1 MSMMKALAAT
11 VLAFAAV
18 AAVAQTARENPT
30 SPGLPHGLRGPAA
43 LTTEA
48 APPQFPKIVNDDQRK
63 ARNYPMQPPLIP
75 HQIDNDQVDL
85 RFNKC
90 MDCHSRARV
99 GESGAPMVSIT
110 HFQDRDGNML
120 GEISPRR
127 YFCTACHVVQTDAR
141 LGVKNTFTDFYNVP
155 DAKPAPAPRKA
166 AEGPWPKSAGDGR
179 MPREQ
184 PKGAGK

>member
-1 MSMMKALAAT
+1 MKRVLAALAAT
-11 VLAFAAV
+11 AVVSLAL
-18 AAVAQTARENPT
+18 AQSARENPS
-30 SPGLPHGLRGPAA
+30 SPGMPHGVRGPAA
-43 LTTEA
+43 LTTEPV
-48 APPQFPKIVNDDQRK
+48 PPAFPKIVNDDQRK

-75 HQIDNDQVDL
+75 HQIDNYQVDL

-127 YFCTACHVVQTDAR
+127 YFCTGCHVVQTDAK
-141 LGVKNTFTDFYNVP
+141 LAVKNTFTDFYNVP
-155 DAKPAPAPRKA
+155 DAKAPAAPRKGR
-166 AEGPWPKSAGDGR
+166 EVWPGSGAGDGR
-179 MPREQ
+179 QPRGD
-184 PKGAGK
+184 KGAAK